1 MRRRKMSNDSVNDRY
16 NPPGIGQND
25 FDSVRFDEIE
35 DEDLF
40 WLNQTLGNDNPAFR
54 KMNDNQ
60 GYNTKTGIVQDF
72 NRMQQVFQRT

>member
-1 MRRRKMSNDSVNDRY
+1 MANNPADDRY

-25 FDSVRFDEIE
+25 FDEVRFDEIE

-40 WLNQTLGNDNPAFR
+40 WLNQNTGDNNPPYR

-60 GYNTKTGIVQDF
+60 GHNTRTGIVEDF
-72 NRMQQVFQRT
+72 GRMQMVYQRS